1 MPETLDKPLPES
13 IRDVEDG
20 DTRSTKAD
28 IVLVEDPKTVQIM
41 EEKIEFYK
49 KDEMD

>member
-20 DTRSTKAD
+20 DLGWAEDD
-28 IVLVEDPKTVQIM
+28 IVVVENPKTVQIM
-41 EEKIEFYK
+41 EEKIELYK